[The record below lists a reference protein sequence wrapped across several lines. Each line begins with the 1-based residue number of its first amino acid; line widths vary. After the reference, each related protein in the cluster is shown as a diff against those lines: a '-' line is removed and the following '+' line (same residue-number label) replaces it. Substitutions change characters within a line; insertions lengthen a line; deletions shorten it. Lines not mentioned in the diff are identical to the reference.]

1 MQKVT
6 LWDKLRYRFDNT
18 LARGTGALIGWL
30 FLASALMITAVAALV
45 VASGIAPDA
54 EGGERP
60 GFGSMVW
67 FTLMRALDAGTV
79 GGDAGSI
86 PFLAAMFGVTI
97 GGIFLVSTLIGIL
110 TSGLENRLSDLRKGR
125 SLVCEKDHTVIL
137 GWSPQI
143 FSVVSELLLANE
155 SRRDAAIVIL
165 AERDKV
171 EMEDALREKVRAPRG
186 IRVVCRT
193 GSPIDPGDLAIV
205 NPNEA
210 RAIMVLGPEEGDADA
225 HVIKTILA
233 LVNGPERRADRYHI
247 VAEIR
252 DPKNLE
258 AAQLVAKDEAKIL
271 PVSELIASITVQ
283 TCRQSGL
290 SAVYTELLDFGGD
303 EIYMAELPAL
313 AGKTFGEALFAF
325 DTCTLIGLRRKDGR
339 VQLNPPMDGA
349 IEKGDAVVVI
359 AEDDTAVR
367 LGAGKTRIDDEA
379 IRSPWDRTAAPEQVL
394 ILGWNRRGPAILAQL
409 DRYVAAGSA
418 VTVVAEGDAAGRD
431 VEESRPSLANLKVH
445 VEAGD
450 TNSRRTLDRVTAR
463 PYDHVITLSYSDE
476 LGTQEADA
484 KTLVTLLHLRDIA
497 AKTGKPFSIVSEML
511 DVRNQKLAE
520 VTRADDF
527 IVSDKLVS
535 LMMTQI
541 AENADLAAVFADLFD
556 PEGSELY
563 LKPAGE
569 YVEAGRA
576 TPFATVAEAARRRGE
591 VAIGYRIARE
601 AGDATKAYGVKVNPA
616 KGEKV
621 RFAQGDKVIVLAEG

>member
-6 LWDKLRYRFDNT
+6 FWDRLRYRFDNT

-45 VASGIAPDA
+45 VGIGIAPEA

-79 GGDAGSI
+79 GGDAGSV

-110 TSGLENRLSDLRKGR
+110 TSGLEGRLSDLRKGR
-125 SLVCEKDHTVIL
+125 SLVCETGHTVIL

-143 FSVVSELLLANE
+143 FSIVSELVLANE
-155 SRRDAAIVIL
+155 SKRDAAIVVL

-171 EMEDALREKVRAPRG
+171 EMEDALREKVNAPRG
-186 IRVVCRT
+186 IRIVCRR

-205 NPNEA
+205 SPNEA
-210 RAIMVLGPEEGDADA
+210 RAIIVLGPEEGDADA
-225 HVIKTILA
+225 HVIKTVLA
-233 LVNGPERRADRYHI
+233 LVNGPDRRAEKYHI

-258 AAQLVAKDEAKIL
+258 AARLVAKDEAKIL
-271 PVSELIASITVQ
+271 PVGELIASITVQ

-303 EIYMAELPAL
+303 EIYMAQLPSL
-313 AGKTFGEALFAF
+313 AGRTFGEALFAF
-325 DTCTLIGLRRKDGR
+325 ETCTLIGLRRKDGR
-339 VQLNPPMDGA
+339 VQLNPPMEAMID
-349 IEKGDAVVVI
+349 KGDAAVVI

-367 LGAGKTRIDDEA
+367 LGAGKTRIEDEA
-379 IRSPWDRTAAPEQVL
+379 IRSPWHRTDKPEQIL

-409 DRYVAAGSA
+409 DRYVAEGSA
-418 VTVVAEGDAAGRD
+418 VTVVADGEAAARDAGDSRASLRKLT
-431 VEESRPSLANLKVH
+431 VE

-463 PYDHVITLSYSDE
+463 EYDHVITLSYSDE

-484 KTLVTLLHLRDIA
+484 RTLVTLLHLRDIA
-497 AKTGKPFSIVSEML
+497 ARTGKPFSIVSEML

-541 AENADLAAVFADLFD
+541 AENADLADVFADLFD

-563 LKPAGE
+563 LKPAGA
-569 YVEAGRA
+569 YVETGRA
-576 TPFATVAEAARRRGE
+576 TPFATVVESARRRGE
-591 VAIGYRIARE
+591 VAIGYRIAKE
-601 AGDATKAYGVKVNPA
+601 AGDAAKAYGVRVNPA
-616 KGEKV
+616 KAANV
-621 RFAQGDKVIVLAEG
+621 RFAEGDKVIVLAER